1 MILGQFVVGY
11 ENSMTESLVLSVCIF
26 LKVSLPSY
34 RVKFVKF
41 LLGREHSKVFGQQ
54 EAFYFRA

>member
-1 MILGQFVVGY
+1 
-11 ENSMTESLVLSVCIF
+11 MTESLVLSVCIF

-34 RVKFVKF
+34 RMKFVRF

-54 EAFYFRA
+54 EVFYFKTWPSPQPQPLTQN

>member
-34 RVKFVKF
+34 RMKFVRF

-54 EAFYFRA
+54 VFYFKT

>member
-1 MILGQFVVGY
+1 MGY
-11 ENSMTESLVLSVCIF
+11 ENGMAEDLVLSVCIF

-34 RVKFVKF
+34 RMKFVRF
-41 LLGREHSKVFGQQ
+41 LLGREHVFSQQ

>member
-1 MILGQFVVGY
+1 MGY
-11 ENSMTESLVLSVCIF
+11 ENSMAEILVLPVCII
-26 LKVSLPSY
+26 LKVSLPTCSY
-34 RVKFVKF
+34 RMKFLRF